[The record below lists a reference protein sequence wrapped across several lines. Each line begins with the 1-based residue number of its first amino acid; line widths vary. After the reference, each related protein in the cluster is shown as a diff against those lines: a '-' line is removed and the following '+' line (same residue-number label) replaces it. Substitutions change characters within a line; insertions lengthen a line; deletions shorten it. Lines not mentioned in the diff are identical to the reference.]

1 MENKKDEIVINSTIN
16 SVNILN
22 RTFWITSSWQNVSH
36 PTDVVPDRRL
46 DTVLAASLSFIS
58 LYLVVATCIYYYKH
72 SSENIK
78 STNRIINVCAFVLL
92 VETCWFQTEIQLE
105 RQVTVT
111 FCRIYTIVN
120 LLLSIGNKT
129 LVYIVLWIRQ
139 RLFYKTYAFTG
150 LSKNKFNFLSLS
162 LLVGIVLL
170 SVCQIVVLAIVPMF
184 KGRLGCEFGAAAYPL
199 DVITPAV
206 FILLCL
212 FQVSLFT
219 ALKF

>member
-1 MENKKDEIVINSTIN
+1 MENKKDEVIVNSTIN

-78 STNRIINVCAFVLL
+78 NTNRIINVCAFVLL
-92 VETCWFQTEIQLE
+92 VETCWFQTEIQLK

-129 LVYIVLWIRQ
+129 LVYIVLWIR
-139 RLFYKTYAFTG
+139 LSSFYKSSTFIG
-150 LSKNKFNFLSLS
+150 IPKNKFNFLSLS
-162 LLVGIVLL
+162 LLVVILL
-170 SVCQIVVLAIVPMF
+170 TSLGQIFVLAAFPVH
-184 KGRLGCEFGAAAYPL
+184 KGKFGCKSGPPSEPL
-199 DVITPAV
+199 DVITPAAFTV
-206 FILLCL
+206 FCFLEVIL
-212 FQVSLFT
+212 F
-219 ALKF
+219 K